1 MKPTP
6 VIPAGIAIVAVT
18 YGLARYAY
26 GLFLPT
32 LQAAFRF
39 DAAFAGVLA
48 GGASVAYLLATIMA
62 SVLTARVGPRLPV
75 LVGGLSAAVGMLLI
89 AEARALWMLAT
100 GVVLAGASAG
110 WAWPPM
116 PDAVARLIHPDRQ
129 NSVLAAINS
138 GTSYGVIMAA
148 PIAFV
153 AGSAWRLAW
162 LVFAV
167 LAVAATLWN
176 VWLLPTGPD
185 DRSAVSVPRLRW
197 GWFVCPLSGP
207 LLLSAFV
214 FGLAG
219 SVYWTF
225 AVILIAT
232 TGAFAALSGR
242 IFFAL
247 VGAAGL
253 VGPLAGSLV
262 ARLGLQHALRW
273 SIVGLAAAIGLLP
286 LALASGAAVLGSAIL
301 FGGFFIIVSGLLAV
315 WNMTVFYARPSA
327 GLGAI
332 VSLIA
337 IGQLVGPALT
347 GLLAGRVGLA
357 PTFYGAGVL
366 MVTLVFVVPRMDRRA
381 RPPHKEKGH
390 SSWPPSTC

>member
-1 MKPTP
+1 MKPTQ

-32 LQAAFRF
+32 LQADFRF
-39 DAAFAGVLA
+39 GSAVAGVLA
-48 GGASVAYLLATIMA
+48 GGASVAYLLATIVA
-62 SVLTARVGPRLPV
+62 SVMAARVGPRLPV

-89 AEARALWMLAT
+89 AEAQALWVLAT
-100 GVVLAGASAG
+100 GVVLAASSAG

-129 NSVLAAINS
+129 NRVLAAINS
-138 GTSYGVIMAA
+138 GTSYGVIIVA

-162 LVFAV
+162 LVFAA

-176 VWLLPTGPD
+176 MWLLPTGPD
-185 DRSAVSVPRLRW
+185 ERLAVSPPRPRW
-197 GWFVCPLSGP
+197 GWFVCPLSRP
-207 LLLSAFV
+207 LLLAAFV

-225 AVILIAT
+225 AVTLIAT
-232 TGAFAALSGR
+232 TGANAPVGGQ

-247 VGAAGL
+247 VG
-253 VGPLAGSLV
+253 PLAGTLV
-262 ARLGLQHALRW
+262 AGLGLQQSLRW
-273 SIVGLAAAIGLLP
+273 TIVGLAAAIGLLP
-286 LALASGAAVLGSAIL
+286 LALSSGAAVLGSAVL

-315 WNMTVFYARPSA
+315 WNMTVFCTRPSA
-327 GLGAI
+327 GMGAI

-347 GLLAGRVGLA
+347 GLLSSRVGLA

-366 MVTLVFVVPRMDRRA
+366 MAALVLVVPRMDIRA
-381 RPPHKEKGH
+381 PQPC
-390 SSWPPSTC
+390 T